1 MKICI
6 FCQQL
11 EFMGGIERV
20 VLEHLRIFAA
30 RGAQVS
36 LLLEREPVLMRD
48 FLRCPWKVLPLEP
61 DARRAAL
68 AACFAEASPDVV
80 IFHGISHSNGAVDAQ
95 TAAECGVKSVCVVHF
110 AFNAAV
116 SLEHGVGNSWK
127 TFARNGAACTAFA
140 TVSAID
146 AKFWRALGKKAFHVQ
161 NPFVHPPADALS
173 VRKRGESGTVNMIW
187 VGRLVEPKQPE
198 AALETFALV
207 AKARPAAR
215 LTMVGGDP
223 QGIKRMA
230 RAAKRLGIADK
241 TEFVPERPD
250 ISGYWAKADIHLLT
264 SICES
269 FCLVWAEAKAAGMP
283 TVMFEL
289 PYLELAAD
297 PRGYVAVAQKDV
309 KALADAAIALID
321 DVGLRERMGREARES
336 LAPFNDD
343 AVWESWTRLFAG
355 LDDPSDGTGAD
366 ADFKT
371 VVTQIYAA
379 VCHDTETHRWP
390 EEMEADWMRLTHCSM
405 RPFARFLHSA
415 VSAVRKIKSKIRG
428 WENPYTS

>member
-6 FCQQL
+6 FAQQV

-20 VLEHLRIFAA
+20 ALEQIKIFSVHGATVKMLLNSGHGAMLDALGCPVAIIPAKGHGRAAFLRDYFT
-30 RGAQVS
+30 
-36 LLLEREPVLMRD
+36 LEKPDAIILHGESHRD
-48 FLRCPWKVLPLEP
+48 FP
-61 DARRAAL
+61 DDMA
-68 AACFAEASPDVV
+68 
-80 IFHGISHSNGAVDAQ
+80 IIN
-95 TAAECGVKSVCVVHF
+95 ECNIKSVCVAHF
-110 AFNAAV
+110 PFMTNIALLGTRNTWKAFIERT
-116 SLEHGVGNSWK
+116 S
-127 TFARNGAACTAFA
+127 ACTAIA
-140 TVSAID
+140 TVSEID
-146 AKFWRALGKKAFHVQ
+146 AKFWRALGGKAFHVQ

-173 VRKRGESGTVNMIW
+173 VRKRGEGGTVNMIW
-187 VGRLVEPKQPE
+187 VGRLVEQKQPE
-198 AALETFALV
+198 AALEAFALV

-321 DVGLRERMGREARES
+321 DAGRRERMGREARES

-379 VCHDTETHRWP
+379 VCHDKETHRWP

-428 WENPYTS
+428 